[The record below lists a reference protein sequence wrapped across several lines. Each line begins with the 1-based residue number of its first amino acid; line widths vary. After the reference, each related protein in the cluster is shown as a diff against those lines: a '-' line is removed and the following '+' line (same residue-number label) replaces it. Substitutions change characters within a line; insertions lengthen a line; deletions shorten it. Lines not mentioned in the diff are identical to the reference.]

1 MIYIDLR
8 ADLNLEG
15 DGWELSGGELS
26 GGDGEMQEANVFS
39 SRFASMPPA
48 APMATIWV
56 RGARWPHS
64 S

>member
-15 DGWELSGGELS
+15 DGWELS

-56 RGARWPHS
+56 RGARWPQS